1 MVPTVTLSQ
10 LLSNPDLLSAVQK
23 PVTQLEEC
31 NFLLAMAAT
40 DLTQHEISL
49 RVVKPVRLYIHRLL
63 DSGLCVGLSHE
74 SFGEGQK
81 RCLILKKRQ
90 LTAPSAI
97 ALCNDIKQRCST
109 FLASMTS

>member
-10 LLSNPDLLSAVQK
+10 LFSNPDLLSAVQK

-49 RVVKPVRLYIHRLL
+49 RVAKPVRLYIHRVL
-63 DSGLCVGLSHE
+63 DSGRCLGLSHE
-74 SFGEGQK
+74 SFGERQK
-81 RCLILKKRQ
+81 RCLILKKE
-90 LTAPSAI
+90 TFGISH
-97 ALCNDIKQRCST
+97 CNSVATGFTRNHQ
-109 FLASMTS
+109 FLNV